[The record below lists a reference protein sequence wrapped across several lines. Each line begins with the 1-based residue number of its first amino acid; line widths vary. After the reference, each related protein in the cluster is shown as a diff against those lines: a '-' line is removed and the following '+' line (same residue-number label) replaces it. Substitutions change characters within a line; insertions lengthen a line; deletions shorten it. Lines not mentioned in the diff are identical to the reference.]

1 MSQVGD
7 FLKDVRVRKGL
18 SINEVAEGTGIRT
31 QYLEALENGDYSK
44 IPGDVFIKGFIRN
57 YGNFLDV
64 DGNALVEEYKNQ
76 VSNASNKK
84 SLTNPSMNMGKA
96 CKLLAEDKTKNT
108 QKTAKNASCGRIK
121 RAWLDIKDF
130 IYDNIYETVEVDE
143 NEDED
148 DNEVDNSFATRV
160 QKNTERKRLTN
171 PTEAAA
177 SNKNSFFNGKVFVRV
192 FAICLLI
199 FVVFMSYFLLSSI
212 KAFPKSTNI
221 ITALKNAIS
230 AELSSDKA
238 TKLDVSIKNVT
249 AKEPVKIA
257 KTKVPAPIE
266 DKKDEVVASDN
277 YTGNGVVVEITYKEP
292 VWTQVSLDGKGVE
305 ANTVAKGVTKTYK
318 ANKEVKVT
326 LGSIRNV
333 EIKVNGNVVPY
344 GEKEWGTVEKIFKK

>member
-7 FLKDVRVRKGL
+7 FLKDVRIRKGL

-57 YGNFLDV
+57 YGNFLDL
-64 DGNALVEEYKNQ
+64 DGNALVEEYKKQ

-84 SLTNPSMNMGKA
+84 PATNPSMNMEKA
-96 CKLLAEDKTKNT
+96 CELLVEDKNKRI
-108 QKTAKNASCGRIK
+108 QKTGKNASGGIIK
-121 RAWLDIKDF
+121 RAWQDIKDF

-143 NEDED
+143 DED
-148 DNEVDNSFATRV
+148 DTEANRIFTARV

-171 PTEAAA
+171 PAEAAA
-177 SNKNSFFNGKVFVRV
+177 SNKNSFFNIKVFVKV
-192 FAICLLI
+192 FAVCLLI
-199 FVVFMSYFLLSSI
+199 FIVFMSYFLLSSI
-212 KAFPKSTNI
+212 KAFTKPTNI
-221 ITALKNAIS
+221 MTAFKNAIS
-230 AELSSDKA
+230 AELSPDKA
-238 TKLDVSIKNVT
+238 KKIDVPIKSVK
-249 AKEPVKIA
+249 AKEQVKVA
-257 KTKVPAPIE
+257 ENKAPAPIE
-266 DKKDEVVASDN
+266 DKKDEVISSDN
-277 YTGNGVVVEITYKEP
+277 YKGNGVVVEITYKEP

-318 ANKEVKVT
+318 ANKEVKVN

>member
-7 FLKDVRVRKGL
+7 FLKDVRIRKGL

-57 YGNFLDV
+57 YGNFLKV

-76 VSNASNKK
+76 MSNASNKK
-84 SLTNPSMNMGKA
+84 VSTNQSMNIEKA
-96 CKLLAEDKTKNT
+96 CELLAEDK
-108 QKTAKNASCGRIK
+108 KTEKNASDGRIK
-121 RAWLDIKDF
+121 RAWLNIKDF

-143 NEDED
+143 DED
-148 DNEVDNSFATRV
+148 DSEANNSFTTRV
-160 QKNTERKRLTN
+160 QKNTERKRLIN
-171 PTEAAA
+171 PTNAAA
-177 SNKNSFFNGKVFVRV
+177 SNKNSFFNGKVFVKV
-192 FAICLLI
+192 FVTCLLI
-199 FVVFMSYFLLSSI
+199 FVIFMSYFLLSSI
-212 KAFPKSTNI
+212 KAFPESTNI
-221 ITALKNAIS
+221 MTALKNAIS
-230 AELSSDKA
+230 AELSPDKA
-238 TKLDVSIKNVT
+238 KKIDVPIKNIT
-249 AKEPVKIA
+249 TKEPVKIA
-257 KTKVPAPIE
+257 TTKTPAPIE

-277 YTGNGVVVEITYKEP
+277 YKGNGVNGVVVEITYKEP

-318 ANKEVKVT
+318 ANKEVKVN